1 MKFFKF
7 QNQLDQGTKIWNAC
21 KKNVNIFI
29 KSESVWKSKGR
40 NPKALKVISHF
51 ASWDCQGISNVW
63 KTIYEIKV
71 L

>member
-1 MKFFKF
+1 MECMQKK
-7 QNQLDQGTKIWNAC
+7 C
-21 KKNVNIFI
+21 KPIFI
-29 KSESVWKSKGR
+29 RSENVWESKGK

-51 ASWDCQGISNVW
+51 ASWDYQGISNVW